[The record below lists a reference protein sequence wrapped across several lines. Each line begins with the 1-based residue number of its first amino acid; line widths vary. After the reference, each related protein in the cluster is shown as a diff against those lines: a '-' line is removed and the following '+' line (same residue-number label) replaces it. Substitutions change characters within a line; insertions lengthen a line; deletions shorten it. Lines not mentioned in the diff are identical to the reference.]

1 MKMQK
6 RTNLVT
12 QFSSF
17 LCLKEESSSL
27 ITYWK
32 NTPELERNI
41 KLLLKQQTISS
52 EEDKIAQEFL
62 QWLRK
67 EQDSLKN
74 RHLIAYLQESCFFA
88 TQKVHQRLRNYWDL
102 FTWQDYFQWANLLVS
117 SPIQLLSNYDHK
129 FQFKLTTY
137 ARHKLEHKLI
147 DQAYQYMGWERSS
160 DWGLLRKLS
169 QSRQKQYLQQ
179 IGGLKGNNL
188 EQYLLVIKCFNLIYK
203 STSQE
208 KNKSLKPPSEQHFR
222 EVSKEYNFLVTNKGK
237 NLSSLNGKECENIIL
252 NSIKFARQYCSPS
265 MNNQENELQ
274 NNLIFNTP
282 LNNQE
287 ELEDRETEYSLVNQI
302 LTSAFA
308 NLENHQ
314 KILFQLWKGLQL
326 TQIEI
331 VQVMIV
337 KYPNYL
343 NQQFQVAREINLV
356 REYLLDKLINQL
368 FVDQQI
374 SLTKQK
380 IRELKSPLDYW
391 LKEHCK
397 QLLSGKIYE
406 LYQSFTEDEK
416 NYIKYYF
423 IQHNWT
429 INDQEG
435 KNIQASIE
443 SRFKQKIVQELQLF
457 FPDSKHINICFSELI
472 EDWINNS
479 AYSLIINN

>member
-41 KLLLKQQTISS
+41 KLLLSQQTVSP
-52 EEDKIAQEFL
+52 EEDKVAQEFL

-67 EQDSLKN
+67 EEDTLKN

-88 TQKVHQRLRNYWDL
+88 TQKVHRRLRNCWDL
-102 FTWQDYFQWANLLVS
+102 VTWQDYFQWANLLVS
-117 SPIQLLSNYDHK
+117 SPLQLLSSYDRK

-137 ARHKLEHKLI
+137 ARHKLEQKLI
-147 DQAYQYMGWERSS
+147 DQAYQQMGWERSS

-169 QSRQKQYLQQ
+169 QSKQKDYLQK

-203 STSQE
+203 STIKG
-208 KNKSLKPPSEQHFR
+208 KNKSLKPPSEQHFQ
-222 EVSKEYNFLVTNKGK
+222 EVSQEYNFLVTNKK
-237 NLSSLNGKECENIIL
+237 KKLSSLTAKECENIIL
-252 NSIKFARQYCSPS
+252 NSIKFARQYCNPS
-265 MNNQENELQ
+265 MNKQENDF
-274 NNLIFNTP
+274 NNLV
-282 LNNQE
+282 LDKQE
-287 ELEDRETEYSLVNQI
+287 NCDDRETEYSLVNEI
-302 LTSAFA
+302 LTSAFT
-308 NLENHQ
+308 NLKNNQ
-314 KILFQLWKGLQL
+314 KILFKLWKGLQL
-326 TQIEI
+326 TQTEI
-331 VQVMIV
+331 VEVMVV
-337 KYPNYL
+337 KYPNYV

-356 REYLLDKLINQL
+356 REYLLEKLIKKL
-368 FVDQQI
+368 FLDQQI

-380 IRELKSPLDYW
+380 ITELKSPLDYW
-391 LKEHCK
+391 LKEHCQ
-397 QLLSGKIYE
+397 QLLSAKIYE
-406 LYQSFTEDEK
+406 LYQSFSEEEK
-416 NYIKYYF
+416 NYIKSYL
-423 IQHNWT
+423 IEHNWT
-429 INDQEG
+429 INDAEG
-435 KNIQASIE
+435 KEIQSSIE
-443 SRFKQKIVQELQLF
+443 SRFKQKMIQESQLF
-457 FPDSKHINICFSELI
+457 FPDTKHIKICFTELI

>member
-41 KLLLKQQTISS
+41 KLLLSQQTVSP
-52 EEDKIAQEFL
+52 EEDRVAQEFL

-74 RHLIAYLQESCFFA
+74 KHLIAYLQESCFFA
-88 TQKVHQRLRNYWDL
+88 TQKVHQRLQNCWDL

-117 SPIQLLSNYDHK
+117 SPIQLLSSYDQK

-137 ARHKLEHKLI
+137 ARHKLEQKLI

-169 QSRQKQYLQQ
+169 QSKQKECLQK

-203 STSQE
+203 SKIHG
-208 KNKSLKPPSEQHFR
+208 KNKSLTPPSEQHFKD
-222 EVSKEYNFLVTNKGK
+222 VSKEYNFLVTNKGK
-237 NLSSLNGKECENIIL
+237 NLSSLTAKECENIIL
-252 NSIKFARQYCSPS
+252 NSIKFTRQFCNPS
-265 MNNQENELQ
+265 MNKQENDLNNLMLDNQEDCD
-274 NNLIFNTP
+274 
-282 LNNQE
+282 
-287 ELEDRETEYSLVNQI
+287 DRETEYSLVNEI

-308 NLENHQ
+308 NLENHK

-326 TQIEI
+326 TQTEI
-331 VQVMIV
+331 VEVMVI
-337 KYPNYL
+337 KYPNYV

-356 REYLLDKLINQL
+356 REYLLEKLIKQL
-368 FVDQQI
+368 FLDQQI
-374 SLTKQK
+374 SLSKQK
-380 IRELKSPLDYW
+380 VTELKSPLDYW

-397 QLLSGKIYE
+397 QLLSAQIYE
-406 LYQSFTEDEK
+406 LYQSFSQDEQI
-416 NYIKYYF
+416 YIKSYLVE
-423 IQHNWT
+423 HNWT
-429 INDQEG
+429 INDQYG
-435 KNIQASIE
+435 KNIQSSIE
-443 SRFKQKIVQELQLF
+443 SRFKQKIIQESQLF
-457 FPDSKHINICFSELI
+457 FPNTKHIKICFAELI